1 MDLCLIESL
10 LLRRVLNSKRLDMI
24 RSGNPALK
32 GSIFTGVQAVSGEK
46 AMTIQGTTNKTII
59 SLGLVILTASW
70 AWANPQIAAPF
81 LWPAVIGGFI
91 VAIVTVFKKEWAP
104 ITAPVYAAV
113 EGVAL
118 GVISLVFEKSF
129 PGIVK
134 QAVALTFCV
143 LFSLL
148 IIYKSRLIKPTEN
161 FKLGVFAATGGIAL
175 IYLVSIIMG
184 FFGGR
189 IPFIHDS
196 GPIGIG
202 FSIFVVIIAALNLV
216 MDFDF
221 IEKGAEYGA
230 PKYMEWYGAFGLI
243 VTLVWLYLEIL
254 RLLAKL
260 QSRR

>member
-1 MDLCLIESL
+1 M
-10 LLRRVLNSKRLDMI
+10 M

-32 GSIFTGVQAVSGEK
+32 GEIFTGMRAAQGES
-46 AMTIQGTTNKTII
+46 AMTIQGTTNKTFIL
-59 SLGLVILTASW
+59 LGLAMLMAFW
-70 AWANPQIAAPF
+70 AWGNPRIATPF
-81 LWPAVIGGFI
+81 LFPALIGGFI
-91 VAIVTVFKKEWAP
+91 VAIVTVFKKEWSP
-104 ITAPVYAAV
+104 ITAPIYAAL
-113 EGVAL
+113 EGIVL
-118 GVISLVFEKSF
+118 GAISLAFEKSY

-134 QAVALTFCV
+134 QAIGLTFGV

-148 IIYKSRLIKPTEN
+148 VIYKSSLIKVTEN

-175 IYLVSIIMG
+175 FYLVSMIAS
-184 FFGGR
+184 FFGARFQIIYGNSL
-189 IPFIHDS
+189 IA
-196 GPIGIG
+196 IG
-202 FSIFVVIIAALNLV
+202 FSVFVVIIAALNLV